1 MCVCVSSSKK
11 YDRIID
17 MLQLFKLKMK
27 KFTRQAVCEIW
38 YIVVQNSGILRTNS
52 RKPPS
57 EGRVQCAFLPGV
69 YLPLTAGPRTKS
81 EPN

>member
-1 MCVCVSSSKK
+1 MLVWAGKGNINWSLNIYKLYICVCVCVSSSKK

-38 YIVVQNSGILRTNS
+38 YIVVQNSAR
-52 RKPPS
+52 
-57 EGRVQCAFLPGV
+57 A
-69 YLPLTAGPRTKS
+69 Y
-81 EPN
+81 

>member
-38 YIVVQNSGILRTNS
+38 YIVVQNSAR
-52 RKPPS
+52 
-57 EGRVQCAFLPGV
+57 A
-69 YLPLTAGPRTKS
+69 Y
-81 EPN
+81 